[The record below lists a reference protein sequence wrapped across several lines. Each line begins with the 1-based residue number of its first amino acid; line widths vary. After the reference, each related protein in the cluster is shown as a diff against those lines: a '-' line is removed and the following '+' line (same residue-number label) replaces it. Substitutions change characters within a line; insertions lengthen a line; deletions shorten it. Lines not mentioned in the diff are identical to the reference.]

1 MFGTLTGWLLGV
13 ALGMRHALEPD
24 HLTAIS
30 TLVAEGKSVRGTA
43 WLGVVWGIGHTVALL
58 AVGGVLALLHA
69 QMPAGL
75 NTAFEFAVAILLIG
89 LGVRSIARAFR
100 ADPLLAR
107 PHAHPHSHAHSPFAL
122 RSLVIGVVHGLAGSG
137 ALTALVL
144 AELPTTAARLGYMA
158 LFGIGSVGGMAL
170 LSGVAGFPMAK
181 LARRPGPRR
190 ALALG
195 TGALSLGF
203 GIWWLSAA

>member
-1 MFGTLTGWLLGV
+1 MFGTVTGWLLGV
-13 ALGMRHALEPD
+13 ALGMRHALDPD

-43 WLGVVWGIGHTVALL
+43 WLGVVWGIGHTLALL
-58 AVGGVLALLHA
+58 AVGSVLALLHA
-69 QMPAGL
+69 EMPPGL
-75 NTAFEFAVAILLIG
+75 NTAFELAVAVLLIA

-107 PHAHPHSHAHSPFAL
+107 PHTHPHPAHSPFAM

-158 LFGIGSVGGMAL
+158 LFGIGSVAGMAL
-170 LSGVAGFPMAK
+170 LSGTAGFPMAK
-181 LARRPGPRR
+181 LARKPGPRR
-190 ALALG
+190 VLALA

-203 GIWWLSAA
+203 GLWWLTAA

>member
-1 MFGTLTGWLLGV
+1 M
-13 ALGMRHALEPD
+13 
-24 HLTAIS
+24 
-30 TLVAEGKSVRGTA
+30 
-43 WLGVVWGIGHTVALL
+43 
-58 AVGGVLALLHA
+58 
-69 QMPAGL
+69 
-75 NTAFEFAVAILLIG
+75 
-89 LGVRSIARAFR
+89 
-100 ADPLLAR
+100 
-107 PHAHPHSHAHSPFAL
+107 

-137 ALTALVL
+137 ALTALVM

-190 ALALG
+190 ALALA

-203 GIWWLSAA
+203 GLWWLSAA